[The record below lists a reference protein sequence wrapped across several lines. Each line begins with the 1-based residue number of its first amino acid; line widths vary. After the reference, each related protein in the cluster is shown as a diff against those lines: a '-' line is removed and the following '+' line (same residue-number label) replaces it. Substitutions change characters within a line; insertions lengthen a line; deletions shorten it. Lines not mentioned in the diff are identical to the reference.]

1 MRRSI
6 RLTIMISAAAVLSV
20 GLDTSV
26 QAQFKLPPPFP
37 PAGTQSVTVGC
48 QYSVDGGYQLNS
60 NWRGPAQ
67 GTLVG
72 GPAAWP
78 FVRWLASDYPGPHP
92 PFLKAPSYATLSGLN
107 GGRFKGGL
115 VLAPDVEALVLVNAG
130 AVVRIRVPVSER
142 SRLSLDYTEA
152 PYYQLN
158 VGPSGDGHYNRISD
172 GASQVTFKACSLAK
186 VDPYGMPGYILAS
199 QFDGWFIVAGAQC
212 ARIEIYT
219 RSSNRPIVRQIP
231 FGVTARSCPA
241 VG

>member
-1 MRRSI
+1 VI
-6 RLTIMISAAAVLSV
+6 AAAAVLSV
-20 GLDTSV
+20 ALDTSV
-26 QAQFKLPPPFP
+26 RAGLPPFKPFP
-37 PAGTQSVTVGC
+37 PAGTQSVTIGC
-48 QYSVDGGYQLNS
+48 QYSVDSGYQLHS

-72 GPAAWP
+72 GPVAWP
-78 FVRWLASDYPGPHP
+78 FLRWLASDFRAPHP
-92 PFLKAPSYATLSGLN
+92 PFLQAPSYATWKAPSNARGTTGFI
-107 GGRFKGGL
+107 GGF
-115 VLAPDVEALVLVNAG
+115 VFAPDVKALVLVNAG
-130 AVVRIRVPVSER
+130 AVVRVRIPVSER

-152 PYYQLN
+152 PYWQLN
-158 VGPSGDGHYNRISD
+158 GDSHYNRVSE
-172 GASQVTFKACSLAK
+172 GASQVTFKACSLAQ